1 VSRSRNKEPAL
12 PPELDGGG
20 LSDATTEDDD
30 DGTGPADLSHLADRA
45 EFLALMSRNSIQEPS
60 KSELRRRQK
69 YIDDP
74 DATESDSDGPLEIS
88 EGPQTSVPTTSNV
101 VGSII
106 EVPPPF

>member
-1 VSRSRNKEPAL
+1 VSSNKETVL
-12 PPELDGGG
+12 PPELDGGV

-74 DATESDSDGPLEIS
+74 DATESDSDSPPEIS
-88 EGPQTSVPTTSNV
+88 EGPKTSGSDI
-101 VGSII
+101 VGDIV
-106 EVPPPF
+106 EVLPPF